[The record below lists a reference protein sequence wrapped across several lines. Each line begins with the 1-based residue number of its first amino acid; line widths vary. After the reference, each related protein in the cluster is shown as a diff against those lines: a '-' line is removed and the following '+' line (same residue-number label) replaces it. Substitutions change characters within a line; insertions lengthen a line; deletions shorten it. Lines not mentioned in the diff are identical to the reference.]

1 MRSSKAKMS
10 AADENLRIRITDT
23 ISIGSQFLRFGN
35 REFITISTDQQFLRL
50 SFSETITISTLHNF
64 NGRAQRALKKMRY
77 NFDRFA
83 ISTFWISAK
92 CNNFNVATISTFWK
106 IQFRCNFNVLA
117 ISTFGIYLEYNNFD
131 AIQFRYWIWR

>member
-64 NGRAQRALKKMRY
+64 NGRAQRALKIFLKTK
-77 NFDRFA
+77 NFKYADF
-83 ISTFWISAK
+83 SFLNCSM
-92 CNNFNVATISTFWK
+92 ATSK
-106 IQFRCNFNVLA
+106 
-117 ISTFGIYLEYNNFD
+117 
-131 AIQFRYWIWR
+131 

>member
-64 NGRAQRALKKMRY
+64 NGRAQRALKKTRY
-77 NFDRFA
+77 IFDMFA
-83 ISTFWISAK
+83 ISMF
-92 CNNFNVATISTFWK
+92 
-106 IQFRCNFNVLA
+106 
-117 ISTFGIYLEYNNFD
+117 
-131 AIQFRYWIWR
+131 